1 MAGPVIAGGDA
12 TGSVPR
18 TAMPPCNLC
27 SGTARWQ
34 ASRRTAVVV
43 DAPAAVGPNPYTTDL
58 RHMSSAVADTP
69 ICFGRPDSRRPRG
82 PRRSW
87 PPGWD
92 HPQIVSYPTPSS
104 GEGPRQGRSSR
115 PVRAVRRCHPTR
127 ERGAVDGGAFAAFR
141 RLDDPLG
148 ARVLAPSPPER
159 LSARGSIFRLAC
171 GANVV
176 HRASWTNGTGV
187 TVRRRV
193 GGDARISA
201 GRKAKGPPLGD
212 PSSRRGGGI

>member
-92 HPQIVSYPTPSS
+92 HPQIVSYLTQHP
-104 GEGPRQGRSSR
+104 EKVQGRDE
-115 PVRAVRRCHPTR
+115 VQDLFGLC
-127 ERGAVDGGAFAAFR
+127 VD
-141 RLDDPLG
+141 
-148 ARVLAPSPPER
+148 V
-159 LSARGSIFRLAC
+159 I
-171 GANVV
+171 
-176 HRASWTNGTGV
+176 
-187 TVRRRV
+187 RRV
-193 GGDARISA
+193 SVE
-201 GRKAKGPPLGD
+201 L
-212 PSSRRGGGI
+212 